1 METTNDGMVEQLKL
15 ARRPYVTL
23 ENKIR
28 IKWMNYNFAMDLI
41 TSIAKLKFIERSH
54 GIFLHI
60 LCRAQNKKKIYKS
73 KSYFKIIVE

>member
-28 IKWMNYNFAMDLI
+28 IKWMDYNFAMDLI
-41 TSIAKLKFIERSH
+41 NYIHCKVKIYREKPW
-54 GIFLHI
+54 HI
-60 LCRAQNKKKIYKS
+60 LIYSMQGSKNKNI
-73 KSYFKIIVE
+73 